1 MVSKKVER
9 RLVIV
14 GVDGSAQSIAALRWA
29 ARYAAATGAAVRA
42 VLAWHYPSAAAQ
54 PPVGLAPAS
63 VRTEI
68 EATMQG
74 ILNDAVAQAFP
85 DRSPAELEARLSYGH
100 PAQVLIDESKEADLL
115 VVGSSGHGAFTRMLL
130 GSVSTHCVTSAFCT
144 VTVVRGTEAGDEAKR

>member
-1 MVSKKVER
+1 MASKKIER
-9 RLVIV
+9 GLVVI

-29 ARYAAATGAAVRA
+29 ARYAAATGAAMRA

-63 VRTEI
+63 VRAEI

-74 ILNDAVAQAFP
+74 ALNDAVAQAFP
-85 DRSPAELEARLSYGH
+85 DRSPAELEARLSCGH
-100 PAQVLIDESKEADLL
+100 PAQALIDESKEADLL
-115 VVGSSGHGAFTRMLL
+115 VVGSSGHGAFTGMLL